1 VTLLARPV
9 DVAHPDKTMAIVGAV
24 LPAPAKLA
32 PVWISEAMADLYGLR
47 PGATIGLPLAGRLR
61 PFFIA
66 GVWRD
71 YARQSGALQMRLA
84 DYQAITGDL
93 DVSDAALWL
102 APGADADAVG
112 AALKRLPFGA
122 ALELAAPSEI
132 RAMSLKIFDRSFAV
146 TYLLEAISIMI
157 GLSGVAATFSAQTL
171 ARAREF
177 GMLRHIG
184 VTRAQILAML
194 GLEGALLTA
203 LGIVAG
209 FALGWLISLILIF
222 IVNPQSFHWSMQL
235 HAPWA
240 LLAGVAAVLLVA
252 ATLTALAS
260 GRQALSS
267 GPIRAVREDW

>member
-1 VTLLARPV
+1 
-9 DVAHPDKTMAIVGAV
+9 
-24 LPAPAKLA
+24 
-32 PVWISEAMADLYGLR
+32 
-47 PGATIGLPLAGRLR
+47 
-61 PFFIA
+61 
-66 GVWRD
+66 
-71 YARQSGALQMRLA
+71 
-84 DYQAITGDL
+84 
-93 DVSDAALWL
+93 WL

-122 ALELAAPSEI
+122 TLELAAPSEI
-132 RAMSLKIFDRSFAV
+132 RAMSLRIFDRSFAV

-184 VTRAQILAML
+184 VTRTQILAML

-203 LGIVAG
+203 LGIGAG

-240 LLAGVAAVLLVA
+240 LLAGVAAALLVA

-260 GRQALSS
+260 GRHALSS